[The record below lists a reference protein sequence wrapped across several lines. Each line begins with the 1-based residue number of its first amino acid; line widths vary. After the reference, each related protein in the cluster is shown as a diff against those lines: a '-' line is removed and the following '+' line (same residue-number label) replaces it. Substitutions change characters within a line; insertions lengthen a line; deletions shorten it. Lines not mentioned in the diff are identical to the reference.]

1 LARVVR
7 DVPEETGTNDG
18 IRPRE
23 KGVGEVVGVEQ
34 LYAQRM
40 WGGGTS
46 YVLARQYSPIHT
58 HVVMEMT
65 TMEMARYTHLSD
77 TIAKAHLK
85 VFLVQIM
92 HC

>member
-1 LARVVR
+1 VR

-23 KGVGEVVGVEQ
+23 KGEGEVVGMEQ

-46 YVLARQYSPIHT
+46 DVLARQYSPIHT

-65 TMEMARYTHLSD
+65 TMEMATMEMARYAHLSD
-77 TIAKAHLK
+77 IIAKAHLK
-85 VFLVQIM
+85 VF
-92 HC
+92 